1 MAIVE
6 VNHLTKRYGK
16 HTAVEDISFTVEDKQ
31 IYGFLGPNGAGKSTT
46 MNIMTGYL
54 APTEGEVTIN
64 GYDMM
69 REPEKAKQHIGYL
82 PEVPPVYPDMTVL
95 EYLRFAAELKRI
107 PKTERNEQILNVM
120 ELTQVSEV
128 AGRLIKNLS
137 KGYRQRVGLAQAI
150 LGEPDVIILDEPMV
164 GLDPRQIIEMRD
176 LIKDLGKRHTVILS
190 SHILSE
196 VNAVCDRITII
207 SGGKLIASDS
217 PEGLQDRIQSSYVL
231 EATVKASMEQLQS
244 VLDTIE
250 TVVQVEVKQSHMSDC
265 VTVLIRTKDNAD
277 IREELSMKL
286 YENRLPIMGM
296 NLQEHSLEDIFLEL
310 TEKDEEV
317 SGAEEKAC
325 GKVDRAE
332 KTEDIKSKES
342 SEDMAAGTGKAEEAE
357 SKESGETVAA
367 GIEKAEENRNR
378 EEENEHEG
386 NL

>member
-150 LGEPDVIILDEPMV
+150 LGEPDVIILR
-164 GLDPRQIIEMRD
+164 GR
-176 LIKDLGKRHTVILS
+176 
-190 SHILSE
+190 
-196 VNAVCDRITII
+196 
-207 SGGKLIASDS
+207 
-217 PEGLQDRIQSSYVL
+217 
-231 EATVKASMEQLQS
+231 
-244 VLDTIE
+244 
-250 TVVQVEVKQSHMSDC
+250 
-265 VTVLIRTKDNAD
+265 
-277 IREELSMKL
+277 
-286 YENRLPIMGM
+286 
-296 NLQEHSLEDIFLEL
+296 SL
-310 TEKDEEV
+310 K
-317 SGAEEKAC
+317 
-325 GKVDRAE
+325 
-332 KTEDIKSKES
+332 
-342 SEDMAAGTGKAEEAE
+342 
-357 SKESGETVAA
+357 
-367 GIEKAEENRNR
+367 
-378 EEENEHEG
+378 
-386 NL
+386 